1 MNINTNKNYS
11 YTNKN
16 YSYQGLKS
24 VKKNYTNGKIVKNI
38 NKIWKQIDPSSLR
51 FRLTA
56 GIAIL
61 STIALGSLA
70 GVTSWK
76 MQQILI
82 ESHKEDIE
90 EINRRLPRDVEN
102 YSQMFPEE
110 KALQKAVDNLT
121 INHTLILV
129 KNSDDEV
136 IAKSKPLYKNYDSVK
151 SELLS
156 LKNPPSSPKVSQL
169 NDRYFV
175 WCGNPLI
182 NREKS
187 LGTLFIFHD
196 ITRDQ
201 KMFMT
206 LVQSTAVASILAIIA
221 ISGIIAFYIK
231 NSLQPLRHLSQMTE
245 VISVE
250 DLGNAHLYLD
260 NAPTEVKE
268 LAKTCNTMLSRLSE
282 SWEKERQ
289 FVSNI
294 SHELRTPLAIVHGY
308 LQSVLRRKQNLTET
322 QKEALETAASEAEST
337 IRLLQDLLELAR
349 ADSGN
354 LHFKIESC
362 VLNDV
367 VHEVVGMASQCSERK
382 IHIEAENSMI
392 EVKADYNR
400 LKQIL
405 LNLIDNAVKY
415 SPENKPIILK
425 LDRQEEEVMIQICD
439 QGYGIALQHQS
450 RIFERFYRVDEA
462 RNRAGGTGLG
472 LSIVKTLVEKMGGSI
487 SVRSKLGE
495 GSIFTVNLPV

>member
-1 MNINTNKNYS
+1 MKILNKF
-11 YTNKN
+11 
-16 YSYQGLKS
+16 
-24 VKKNYTNGKIVKNI
+24 
-38 NKIWKQIDPSSLR
+38 WKRIDPSSLG

-61 STIALGSLA
+61 STLGLGSLA
-70 GVTSWK
+70 GLTSWR

-82 ESHKEDIE
+82 DSHKQNVQ
-90 EINRRLPRDVEN
+90 EINTRLPRDLEVLT
-102 YSQMFPEE
+102 QMSPP
-110 KALQKAVDNLT
+110 KQALQKAVDNLT
-121 INHTLILV
+121 INNTLIWV
-129 KNSDDEV
+129 RDPENRV
-136 IAKSKPLYKNYDSVK
+136 IAQSTSWEEIPSNTK

-156 LKNPPSSPKVSQL
+156 LRSAPLLPEVDKL
-169 NDRYFV
+169 NGRYFV
-175 WCGNPLI
+175 WCSTPLKNKGQLLGN
-182 NREKS
+182 
-187 LGTLFIFHD
+187 LFIVHD

-201 KMFMT
+201 KMFIT
-206 LVQSTAVASILAIIA
+206 LIQNLAVASVLVIIT

-231 NSLQPLRHLSQMTE
+231 HSLQPLRQLSQMTE

-250 DLGNAHLYLD
+250 ELGKAHLYFD
-260 NAPTEVKE
+260 NAPSEVKE
-268 LAKTCNTMLSRLSE
+268 LAKTCNMMLSRLSE

-354 LHFKIESC
+354 LHLKIQSC
-362 VLNDV
+362 VLNDIV
-367 VHEVVGMASQCSERK
+367 VEVVGMARQHSERE
-382 IHIEAENSMI
+382 INIEAGTSII
-392 EVKADYNR
+392 EVKTDYNR

-415 SPENKPIILK
+415 SPENQPITLK
-425 LDRQEEEVMIQICD
+425 ISRQEEEAIIQVCD
-439 QGYGIALQHQS
+439 QGYGIPLQHQS

-462 RNRAGGTGLG
+462 RNRVGGTGLG
-472 LSIVKTLVEKMGGSI
+472 LSIVKTLLEQMGGNI

-495 GSIFTVNLPV
+495 GSVFYGKFTCLAWNMIGTL